1 MGNSALLLAR
11 DGRTDGRRTDG
22 LACAGAQYAEIDGD
36 DDVEVEVAVA
46 DRRGRPRSGTGWS
59 HMLLL

>member
-11 DGRTDGRRTDG
+11 DGRTDG

-36 DDVEVEVAVA
+36 DDVEVAVA
-46 DRRGRPRSGTGWS
+46 DRGGRPRPAAARPGTG
-59 HMLLL
+59 